1 MDGLAAAPL
10 AQVLIDEV
18 VIGILGRKERWLDAL
33 LAAPELL
40 NKVGLGMTPLFA
52 ACYAL
57 WPQGVRQLLAAGA
70 DPRGA
75 LEAVRLGVK
84 DWEGSHNGAAV
95 RHTEI
100 MEILLSHGRVRS
112 CWRPSFVAVAE
123 VTSLAA

>member
-1 MDGLAAAPL
+1 M
-10 AQVLIDEV
+10 LIDEV
-18 VIGILGRKERWLDAL
+18 VIGILSRKEQWLAVL

-40 NKVGLGMTPLFA
+40 NEVGLGMTPLFA

-70 DPRGA
+70 EPRGA

-84 DWEGSHNGAAV
+84 DWEGSHNGAAA

-112 CWRPSFVAVAE
+112 SWRPRIVAAAE